1 MGHSK
6 HRLTGIIRQEIVRFR
21 SPTNDCVRSVLY
33 VTSLV
38 EIQPAM
44 IADPRTSRR
53 FTRMEPR
60 SDDWTTLILSFNKAV
75 I

>member
-1 MGHSK
+1 MV
-6 HRLTGIIRQEIVRFR
+6 RLR
-21 SPTNDCVRSVLY
+21 SPTNDWVRSVLY

-38 EIQPAM
+38 EIQPAI

-60 SDDWTTLILSFNKAV
+60 SDD
-75 I
+75 

>member
-1 MGHSK
+1 M
-6 HRLTGIIRQEIVRFR
+6 RQEIVRFR

-38 EIQPAM
+38 EMLPAM

-53 FTRMEPR
+53 LTRIEPR
-60 SDDWTTLILSFNKAV
+60 SDD
-75 I
+75 